1 MASFN
6 PPSINFENIH
16 FNEKHFTDNHQELLF
31 QRITSVY
38 ENLNKIGMVDSNTRV
53 YANPPQDVS
62 KVSETII
69 E

>member
-1 MASFN
+1 MSAFN

-16 FNEKHFTDNHQELLF
+16 FNEKHLTDNQELLL
-31 QRITSVY
+31 QWITSVY
-38 ENLNKIGMVDSNTRV
+38 ENLNKLGMIDINTRD

-62 KVSETII
+62 QIQETIL

>member
-1 MASFN
+1 MSAFN

-16 FNEKHFTDNHQELLF
+16 FNEKHFTDNQELLL

-38 ENLNKIGMVDSNTRV
+38 ENLNKLGMIDSNTRV

-62 KVSETII
+62 QIQETIL